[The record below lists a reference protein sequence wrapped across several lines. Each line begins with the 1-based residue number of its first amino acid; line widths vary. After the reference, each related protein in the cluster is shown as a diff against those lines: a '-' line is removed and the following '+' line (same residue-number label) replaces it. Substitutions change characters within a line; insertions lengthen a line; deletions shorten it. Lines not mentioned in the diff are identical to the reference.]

1 MNCLVS
7 VYSKVYLETEDESW
21 SARPTKNLMRRL
33 HSQDS
38 ARWIA
43 AFDGGRISVGDPVS
57 SFTSS
62 DALFVPSWFLEF
74 VGLEDGAQVEL
85 AFEKSEALPKA
96 TRLSFKVIGDI
107 PSDVDVRDLLE
118 EPLSQLGVLEVGQM
132 IPIPIIDGLLLL
144 QECEPE
150 NVVFLDGEA
159 DLEIENESRV
169 TTPSASAST
178 ASAASTASTA
188 STPSASAYAYAAAS
202 HKDQGQDYQTPF
214 TQVEEIDF
222 SSMLPPSTPAPSGFV
237 PFQGVG
243 RRLGGR

>member
-1 MNCLVS
+1 MNCLIS
-7 VYSKVYLETEDESW
+7 VYSKLYLETEDDSW

-43 AFDGGRISVGDPVS
+43 AFDGGRISVGDPVN

-62 DALFVPSWFLEF
+62 DALFVPSWFLDF
-74 VGLEDGAQVEL
+74 IGLEDGAQVEL
-85 AFEKSEALPKA
+85 AFEKSEELPKA

-107 PSDVDVRDLLE
+107 PPDIDVRDLLE
-118 EPLSQLGVLEVGQM
+118 GSLSQLGVLEVGQM
-132 IPIPIIDGLLLL
+132 IPVPILEGTMLLL
-144 QECEPE
+144 QECEPD

-159 DLEIENESRV
+159 DLEIENE
-169 TTPSASAST
+169 T
-178 ASAASTASTA
+178 ASL
-188 STPSASAYAYAAAS
+188 P
-202 HKDQGQDYQTPF
+202 QEGQPQEGQP
-214 TQVEEIDF
+214 QEGQPQEEKVEVPMFIPQEIDF

>member
-1 MNCLVS
+1 M
-7 VYSKVYLETEDESW
+7 
-21 SARPTKNLMRRL
+21 
-33 HSQDS
+33 
-38 ARWIA
+38 
-43 AFDGGRISVGDPVS
+43 GDPVS

-159 DLEIENESRV
+159 DLEIENESRAP
-169 TTPSASAST
+169 PSASA
-178 ASAASTASTA
+178 A
-188 STPSASAYAYAAAS
+188 STPSASSASASAASASAAAS
-202 HKDQGQDYQTPF
+202 QQDQDYQTPF

>member
-159 DLEIENESRV
+159 DLEIENESRAP
-169 TTPSASAST
+169 PSASA
-178 ASAASTASTA
+178 A
-188 STPSASAYAYAAAS
+188 STPSASSASASAASASAAAS
-202 HKDQGQDYQTPF
+202 QQDQDYQTPF